1 MEGFDDDPN
10 FAQCGVRSKTSL
22 SKLLVPRRLEK
33 WSLAVS
39 DVSVVGKAKIGA

>member
-1 MEGFDDDPN
+1 MEGFGDDPN
-10 FAQCGVRSKTSL
+10 TQCAVRSKTSL